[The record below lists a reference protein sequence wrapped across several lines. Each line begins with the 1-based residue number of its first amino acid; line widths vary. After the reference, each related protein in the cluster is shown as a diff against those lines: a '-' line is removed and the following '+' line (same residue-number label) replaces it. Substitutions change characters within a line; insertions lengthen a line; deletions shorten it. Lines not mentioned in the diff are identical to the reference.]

1 MKCQRFIFDE
11 VLNEIESGEL
21 GSQKVMWKG
30 KQREEPAVSEEH
42 VVDTCSG
49 VVDI

>member
-1 MKCQRFIFDE
+1 MKSQRCLFDE
-11 VLNEIESGEL
+11 VLKEIESGEL

-30 KQREEPAVSEEH
+30 KQTEAPAVSEEH

-49 VVDI
+49 